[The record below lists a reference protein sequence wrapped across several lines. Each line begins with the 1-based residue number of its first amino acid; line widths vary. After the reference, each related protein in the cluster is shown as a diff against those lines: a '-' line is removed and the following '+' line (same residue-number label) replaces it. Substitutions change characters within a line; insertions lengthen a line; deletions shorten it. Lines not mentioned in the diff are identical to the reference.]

1 MIFYVFLYYY
11 TGILLLSKVKSLQIS
26 QKFTDGITMASELFF
41 IYDTHCPWSYVTT
54 PLVKAIKQAFPE
66 MNINLWHSAY
76 FSSTEE
82 SKVNKKQLDDITELT
97 DVNFSDAYLATINT
111 KKDSILS
118 ANLMTWASN
127 KTPLLAIDLL
137 TALQKVHFEQA
148 NELTTQNDISEIIN
162 QLKLSPPAK
171 VLRAD
176 KLSNDAQAQIEE
188 IFALQEIIQT
198 EAIPALLLAIN
209 NDLILL
215 NHHLY
220 LKEPQAI
227 VAAVELALNNYK

>member
-1 MIFYVFLYYY
+1 
-11 TGILLLSKVKSLQIS
+11 
-26 QKFTDGITMASELFF
+26 MASELFF

-54 PLVKAIKQAFPE
+54 PLVKAIQQAFPE
-66 MNINLWHSAY
+66 ININLWHSAY

-82 SKVNKKQLDDITELT
+82 SKVTIKQLNDITHLT
-97 DVNFSDAYLATINT
+97 GRNFSDLYLAKIEA

-137 TALQKVHFEQA
+137 TALQHAHFEQG
-148 NELTTQNDISEIIN
+148 NELTTQSEVNEIIS

-171 VLRAD
+171 ILKAD
-176 KLSNDAQAQIEE
+176 KLSNDALAQIEE
-188 IFALQEIIQT
+188 VFALQEIIQT
-198 EAIPALLLAIN
+198 EAIPALLLAID

-220 LKEPQAI
+220 LEDPQAI
-227 VAAVELALNNYK
+227 VEAVELELNKYL